1 MIMTSNTH
9 RLCFLFFFN
18 HAQLEAQSVPE
29 NASYITRLRHNQHS
43 ESFILDGCFHVVY
56 PKTGFWFQAYLAQTT
71 IPDSKAQY
79 PHAQMHVSGLA
90 TG

>member
-1 MIMTSNTH
+1 MITTRNTH
-9 RLCFLFFFN
+9 TGFVFCFN
-18 HAQLEAQSVPE
+18 HAQLGAQSVPE
-29 NASYITRLRHNQHS
+29 NASYINRLRHDQHS

-56 PKTGFWFQAYLAQTT
+56 LKTGFWFQACLAQTT